1 MGEREMDDIKQALME
16 LTVNIRHMDSKQD
29 EMINDVKSIKE
40 AIYNP
45 ETGLYARV
53 RDLEQWQQ
61 NMSRVIWTVGLGSQ
75 KSRNVMKQV
84 ETIEELLEE
93 EDLETTLAVINRLR
107 LTLKSI
113 DLRLAD
119 VEMISQGYL
128 THLEGDKNVPDRRP
142 SVDST
147 GISDAITNP

>member
-1 MGEREMDDIKQALME
+1 M
-16 LTVNIRHMDSKQD
+16 
-29 EMINDVKSIKE
+29 
-40 AIYNP
+40 
-45 ETGLYARV
+45 RV
-53 RDLEQWQQ
+53 RISYGADVEEVPEEIEQ
-61 NMSRVIWTVGLGSQ
+61 MFTYVSQ

-93 EDLETTLAVINRLR
+93 EDLETTMSVINRLR

-142 SVDST
+142 SMDST